1 MPQNERVIL
10 FVCTGNTCR
19 SPMAEVIARDLLKD
33 DSSTTVLSAGIA
45 ARDGHPATV
54 QAERAVA
61 RLGLDL
67 SNHKSQQLTKSLIE
81 RATAIYVMT
90 VSHELAVL
98 ELDQSAQDKLSLL
111 NPEGSVP
118 DPFGMPDEVYEET
131 AAVLRELISG
141 RLKEIEV

>member
-45 ARDGHPATV
+45 AGDGHPATV